1 MFLLL
6 NIMVVSIYVCEIPRN
21 INKKDIE
28 NLFSDYDGYVETR
41 MKGTNDNRKIAFV
54 DYENE
59 KDAIFVIETL
69 QSFRFAPED
78 KGLILKISDNS
89 KAHLTNKDDSYLK
102 HKKPRTNSY
111 DRSEHHYKH
120 DNKKEETKQ
129 SNNAVPDLL
138 SLLVAMNQNTKPQPT
153 NNYMPDQNMPSQDT
167 NVGDIFQNLQTLQL
181 LQTIA
186 SANNNPPKAKVDL
199 SSELQ
204 RYDNTFKNMMDFRKQ
219 ATNIVYVE
227 GLPNDVT
234 EREVAHIFRPFPGF
248 KSVRLITKDKK
259 GEKSILC
266 FADFEDITQSTVC
279 INTLQGYRFDKND
292 LVGLHFSYGI
302 SKSRR

>member
-1 MFLLL
+1 
-6 NIMVVSIYVCEIPRN
+6 MVVSIYVCEIPKN

-28 NLFSDYDGYVETR
+28 NLFSDYDGYIETR

-54 DYENE
+54 DYESE
-59 KDAIFVIETL
+59 KDALFVIDTL

-89 KAHLTNKDDSYLK
+89 KAQLTNKDDSFLR

-111 DRSEHHYKH
+111 DRSEHHNKYE
-120 DNKKEETKQ
+120 KKEENKQ
-129 SNNAVPDLL
+129 PTTVVPDLL
-138 SLLVAMNQNTKPQPT
+138 SLLVAMNQNKPQQPSG
-153 NNYMPDQNMPSQDT
+153 YMEQPSQDN
-167 NVGDIFQNLQTLQL
+167 NVGDIFQNLQALQL

-186 SANNNPPKAKVDL
+186 GASASASTPKAKVDL

-204 RYDNTFKNMMDFRKQ
+204 RFDSNFKNMMDFRKQ

-227 GLPNDVT
+227 GLPNDVS
-234 EREVAHIFRPFPGF
+234 EREVAHLFRPFPGF

-266 FADFEDITQSTVC
+266 FADFEDIIQSTIC

-302 SKSRR
+302 SKSKR

>member
-1 MFLLL
+1 
-6 NIMVVSIYVCEIPRN
+6 MVVSIYVCEIPRN

-28 NLFSDYDGYVETR
+28 NLFSDYDGYLETR

-59 KDAIFVIETL
+59 KDALFVIETL

-89 KAHLTNKDDSYLK
+89 KSQITQKDDSYLR
-102 HKKPRTNSY
+102 HKKLRTNSY

-120 DNKKEETKQ
+120 EKKEENKQ
-129 SNNAVPDLL
+129 QTNAVPDLL
-138 SLLVAMNQNTKPQPT
+138 SLLVAMNQTAKPQQT
-153 NNYMPDQNMPSQDT
+153 GNYMSDPNMQMNQES

-186 SANNNPPKAKVDL
+186 SANTNNPPKAKIDL
-199 SSELQ
+199 SSEIQ
-204 RYDNTFKNMMDFRKQ
+204 RYDNNFKGMMEFRKQ

-248 KSVRLITKDKK
+248 KSVRLINKDKK

-266 FADFEDITQSTVC
+266 FADFEDITQSTIC

>member
-1 MFLLL
+1 
-6 NIMVVSIYVCEIPRN
+6 MVVSIYVCEIPRN
-21 INKKDIE
+21 INKKDVE
-28 NLFSDYDGYVETR
+28 NLFSDYDGYLETR
-41 MKGTNDNRKIAFV
+41 MKGTNDNRKIAFI

-59 KDAIFVIETL
+59 KDAVFVIDTL

-89 KAHLTNKDDSYLK
+89 KSQLTQKDDSYLR
-102 HKKPRTNSY
+102 HKKTRTSSY
-111 DRSEHHYKH
+111 DKSDYQYKH
-120 DNKKEETKQ
+120 EKKEENKQ
-129 SNNAVPDLL
+129 QAVVPDLL
-138 SLLVAMNQNTKPQPT
+138 SLLVAMNQNTKPQQS
-153 NNYMPDQNMPSQDT
+153 NYMNETNIPNPET
-167 NVGDIFQNLQTLQL
+167 NVNDIFQNLQALQF

-186 SANNNPPKAKVDL
+186 GANTAPKTKVDL
-199 SSELQ
+199 SSELL
-204 RYDNTFKNMMDFRKQ
+204 RYDSNFKNMMDFRKQ

-227 GLPNDVT
+227 GLPNDVS

-266 FADFEDITQSTVC
+266 FADFEDVIQSTIC

-302 SKSRR
+302 SKSKR